1 MTAGCLAQPVR
12 ASAERMKQPLFQQ
25 MEPGRRIPN
34 AEQAKVWF
42 DTTTSGIHQPSIRSC
57 DVAKYTGN
65 SNRHIDGV

>member
-1 MTAGCLAQPVR
+1 
-12 ASAERMKQPLFQQ
+12 MKQPLFQQ